1 MYQPGNTLRLSLLGS
16 LLTLTSAL
24 GCQKTTPEPES
35 TGTAAEPKAEP
46 AAANTPQAAAS
57 SAESAPVTTAAASS
71 APPPPQSKPV
81 ASVPVSPDDPL
92 GGKFSLDEATKG
104 LTGTGALYAEIQTE
118 LGKLE
123 CELYEDKAPITV
135 ANFVGLARGLR
146 PFKQPDG
153 TWAKKNGYDGT
164 TFHRVI
170 KGFMIQGGDPL
181 GSGAGEPGY
190 VIPDEI
196 WEGARHNERGQLC
209 MANRGKNTNGMQFFI
224 MDGVAAHLDGG
235 YTIFGKCAPEDVI
248 VKLSTVE
255 VRGDRSVKPTKIN
268 KVLIKRKA
276 KKEGA
281 APPEASAKPAPSG
294 APAASVAPKPVA
306 PVAPK
311 PAAPVVPKPATPVA
325 PKPAAPTES
334 PAPTP
339 SQ

>member
-1 MYQPGNTLRLSLLGS
+1 MNQQGS
-16 LLTLTSAL
+16 LVRFSSPTCIALTLALAL
-24 GCQKTTPEPES
+24 GCQKTTPEPEPS
-35 TGTAAEPKAEP
+35 QPAEPKAEP
-46 AAANTPQAAAS
+46 AAATTAAS
-57 SAESAPVTTAAASS
+57 PAATSAPVETAATTASAAPTP
-71 APPPPQSKPV
+71 APTSKPV

-92 GGKFSLDEATKG
+92 AGKFSLEDATKG

-123 CELYEDKAPITV
+123 CELYDDKAPITV
-135 ANFVGLARGLR
+135 ANFIGLARGLR

-153 TWAKKNGYDGT
+153 KWAKKNGYDGT

-196 WEGARHNERGQLC
+196 WDGAHHDERGQLC

-224 MDGVAAHLDGG
+224 MDGVAKHLDGG

-248 VKLSTVE
+248 LKLSGVE
-255 VRGDRSVKPTKIN
+255 VQGDRSVKPTKIN
-268 KVLIKRKA
+268 KVTIKRKP
-276 KKEGA
+276 KKGA
-281 APPEASAKPAPSG
+281 AADASAKPA
-294 APAASVAPKPVA
+294 APL
-306 PVAPK
+306 APK
-311 PAAPVVPKPATPVA
+311 PAAP
-325 PKPAAPTES
+325 AA

-339 SQ
+339 APAGS

>member
-1 MYQPGNTLRLSLLGS
+1 MYQLGNTVRLSLLGS
-16 LLTLTSAL
+16 LLTLTFAF

-35 TGTAAEPKAEP
+35 TGAAQEPKAESP
-46 AAANTPQAAAS
+46 TPQPAAS
-57 SAESAPVTTAAASS
+57 SAEAATPVTTAAATAS

-92 GGKFSLDEATKG
+92 GGKFTLDDATKG
-104 LTGTGALYAEIQTE
+104 LPGTGGLYAEIQTE

-170 KGFMIQGGDPL
+170 KGFMIQGGDPM

-196 WEGARHNERGQLC
+196 WEGAHHNERGQLC

-248 VKLSTVE
+248 IKLSSVE
-255 VRGDRSVKPTKIN
+255 VRGDKSVKPTKIN
-268 KVLIKRKA
+268 KVVIKRKA
-276 KKEGA
+276 KKGD
-281 APPEASAKPAPSG
+281 ASAKPEGSAKPE
-294 APAASVAPKPVA
+294 APAKPAAPAA

-311 PAAPVVPKPATPVA
+311 PAVPAA
-325 PKPAAPTES
+325 PKPAAPA
-334 PAPTP
+334 PAAAPTP
-339 SQ
+339 APAASP